1 MDILE
6 KALKNGRE
14 IQKHRHTIHR
24 NPEIGFYL
32 PETCDYVMK
41 CLEEMGIE
49 HKLCKG
55 KIDEEIRAKFSKAGF
70 PDMEYYTGVV
80 ATIGKGKPCI
90 MLRAEMDA
98 LPVDEPRGVVNFSSK
113 NPGKMHACG
122 HDAHTAMLISA
133 AKLLKN
139 IETELNG
146 TVKLLFQPGEECG
159 CGADMMIRHGVLEEP
174 HVDAAFSLHVVP
186 NQRGGLVT
194 YTPGT
199 MTAAM
204 ETFEVNILGKGGHSS
219 LPNLCIDP
227 LVICNQLY
235 TTLNLLAT
243 REIDPRETVALTVGK
258 ISGGSAA
265 NIIPDSAKLSVGC
278 RTFKKEVTE
287 HMQRRIPEVIEHTVK
302 MWNGKYET
310 THFFTPLTYANPKLC
325 GELIPYMKEVV
336 GEENVEICPS
346 VSGSDDFGYI
356 SHQVPG
362 MLVWFGT
369 GDETQPALHNPN
381 MQIDEKWLP
390 YGTAILVNVATRWL
404 AQSTKNGRLNR
415 EYI

>member
-1 MDILE
+1 M
-6 KALKNGRE
+6 
-14 IQKHRHTIHR
+14 
-24 NPEIGFYL
+24 
-32 PETCDYVMK
+32 
-41 CLEEMGIE
+41 
-49 HKLCKG
+49 
-55 KIDEEIRAKFSKAGF
+55 
-70 PDMEYYTGVV
+70 
-80 ATIGKGKPCI
+80 
-90 MLRAEMDA
+90 
-98 LPVDEPRGVVNFSSK
+98 
-113 NPGKMHACG
+113 
-122 HDAHTAMLISA
+122 
-133 AKLLKN
+133 
-139 IETELNG
+139 
-146 TVKLLFQPGEECG
+146 
-159 CGADMMIRHGVLEEP
+159 
-174 HVDAAFSLHVVP
+174 
-186 NQRGGLVT
+186 
-194 YTPGT
+194 
-199 MTAAM
+199 
-204 ETFEVNILGKGGHSS
+204 
-219 LPNLCIDP
+219 
-227 LVICNQLY
+227 
-235 TTLNLLAT
+235 LAT

-302 MWNGKYET
+302 MWKGKYET

-415 EYI
+415 ESI